1 MKLHH
6 TKYKKNYKNFILD
19 CLDDVDGMNRE
30 QKIKHLSNRIN
41 SEYGHLL
48 KREGRRKTISEWL
61 SGLAI
66 SSLPYNDWDILQLAK
81 DMGSVDNELTE
92 RQEERII
99 ENYWDFMAIMVLELE
114 KEVV

>member
-1 MKLHH
+1 MKLHY
-6 TKYKKNYKNFILD
+6 TKYKNNYKDFILNS
-19 CLDDVDGMNRE
+19 LDNVNGLTRE
-30 QKIKHLSNRIN
+30 EKIKHLSNRID

-66 SSLPYNDWDILQLAK
+66 NIPFYNQDILQLAK
-81 DMGSVDNELTE
+81 NMGSIDDNLTK
-92 RQEERII
+92 RQEEKII
-99 ENYWDFMAIMVLELE
+99 ENYFDFMAMMVLELE

>member
-6 TKYKKNYKNFILD
+6 TKYKKNYKNLILGS
-19 CLDDVDGMNRE
+19 LNDVDGMNRE
-30 QKIKHLSNRIN
+30 QKIKHLSNRID
-41 SEYGHLL
+41 SEYGHLVERL
-48 KREGRRKTISEWL
+48 GRQKAISEWL

-66 SSLPYNDWDILQLAK
+66 NIPFYNQDILQLAK

-99 ENYWDFMAIMVLELE
+99 ENYWDFMAMMVLELE
-114 KEVV
+114 KEI

>member
-6 TKYKKNYKNFILD
+6 TKYKKNYKNLILGS
-19 CLDDVDGMNRE
+19 LNDVDGMNRE
-30 QKIKHLSNRIN
+30 QKIKHLSNRID
-41 SEYGHLL
+41 SEYGHLV
-48 KREGRRKTISEWL
+48 KRLGRQKAISEWL

-66 SSLPYNDWDILQLAK
+66 NIPFYNQDILQLAK

-99 ENYWDFMAIMVLELE
+99 ENYWDFMAMMVLELE